1 MDLKPINGCVLVE
14 LTGDLQF
21 VEMPDKQYAT
31 NTSGIVLKLPSS
43 GIELAVNDL
52 VGKRVYFEG
61 FKDVE
66 VTKDDKKYAFIK
78 FEDIRGY
85 ESVEA

>member
-1 MDLKPINGCVLVE
+1 LVE

-31 NTSGIVLKLPSS
+31 NTTGKVIAIAL
-43 GIELAVNDL
+43 GELDYHFL
-52 VGKRVYFEG
+52 MGKQIYFEG

-66 VTKDDKKYAFIK
+66 VTEGEDKFAFVKI
-78 FEDIRGY
+78 EDIRGFKD
-85 ESVEA
+85 VETSS